1 MNWLLILCLMC
12 SFDPGKPDLS
22 TCRKLYLSAASE
34 KSKAEELMNLTANP
48 RGDDLVTGYQ
58 GAVRMVMA
66 RYYFNPIT
74 KWKSFSRGRDML
86 ESAVESQP
94 DNPELRY
101 LRLSI
106 QENAPSFLG
115 YHQHQE
121 EDKSFLN
128 RELTRIQDAELRQM
142 IFDYLHPK

>member
-1 MNWLLILCLMC
+1 MNYLLIISLIF
-12 SFDPGKPDLS
+12 SFVGKPDLS
-22 TCRKLYLSAASE
+22 TCRKLYLISGSE
-34 KSKAEELMNLTANP
+34 RTKAEELMNLTANP
-48 RGDDLVTGYQ
+48 GGDALVTGYQ

-74 KWKSFSRGRDML
+74 KWNSFSRGKDML
-86 ESAVESQP
+86 ESAVRSQP
-94 DNPELRY
+94 DNVELRF

-115 YHQHQE
+115 YHQNQE

-128 RELTRIQDAELRQM
+128 QELIHIKDEELRQM